1 MSKLKY
7 LLFFFLTSCSLPYLT
22 NTNVSESQNS
32 DLQIKN
38 SFKASGE
45 FTYYEQSS
53 PINGKINLILDHN
66 DNLWVSVNSLFN
78 LELFRVVLIADTLC
92 LINRIEKNYQKIS
105 LNDSKNIFNQNLL
118 EKIKN
123 FENTEL
129 EFKGTTFH
137 LFFSEFNDATVPKF
151 PKNII
156 LKKEDKEG
164 VFLKIN
170 LNKVQRTNQKI
181 EINIPDSYEKI

>member
-7 LLFFFLTSCSLPYLT
+7 LLFFFLTSCSLPHLT
-22 NTNVSESQNS
+22 NTNVNEGQNS

-38 SFKASGE
+38 SLKASGE
-45 FTYYEQSS
+45 FTYYEQNSS
-53 PINGKINLILDHN
+53 KNGKINLIFDYN
-66 DNLWVSVNSLFN
+66 DNLWVSVSSLFN
-78 LELFRVVLIADTLC
+78 LELFRVILKADTLC

-105 LNDSKNIFNQNLL
+105 FNDSTNIFNENLL

-123 FENTEL
+123 FENAEL

-137 LFFSEFNDATVPKF
+137 LFFSEFNDDTFFKL

-156 LKKEDKEG
+156 LKKEDKEDIL
-164 VFLKIN
+164 LKIN

>member
-7 LLFFFLTSCSLPYLT
+7 LLFFFLTSCSLPYIT
-22 NTNVSESQNS
+22 NTNVNKSQNS

-45 FTYYEQSS
+45 FTYYEQNS
-53 PINGKINLILDHN
+53 PMSGKINLIFDYN

-78 LELFRVVLIADTLC
+78 LELFRVILTADTLC
-92 LINRIEKNYQKIS
+92 LINRIEKNYQKIIF
-105 LNDSKNIFNQNLL
+105 NDSTNIFNENLL
-118 EKIKN
+118 VKIKN
-123 FENTEL
+123 FENTKL

-137 LFFSEFNDATVPKF
+137 LFFSEFYDATFSKL

-156 LKKEDKEG
+156 LKKEDKEDA
-164 VFLKIN
+164 FLKIN
-170 LNKVQRTNQKI
+170 LNKVQRTNHKI
-181 EINIPDSYEKI
+181 EINIPESYEKI

>member
-7 LLFFFLTSCSLPYLT
+7 LLFFFLTSCSLPHLT
-22 NTNVSESQNS
+22 KMNVSESQNS

-45 FTYYEQSS
+45 FTYYEQSP

-92 LINRIEKNYQKIS
+92 LINRIEKNYQKIPLIVFRQTS
-105 LNDSKNIFNQNLL
+105 L
-118 EKIKN
+118 
-123 FENTEL
+123 
-129 EFKGTTFH
+129 
-137 LFFSEFNDATVPKF
+137 
-151 PKNII
+151 
-156 LKKEDKEG
+156 
-164 VFLKIN
+164 VFLVQIG
-170 LNKVQRTNQKI
+170 KVI
-181 EINIPDSYEKI
+181 SF

>member
-1 MSKLKY
+1 MSKIKY

-22 NTNVSESQNS
+22 NTNISESQNS

-38 SFKASGE
+38 SLKASGE
-45 FTYYEQSS
+45 FTYHEQSS
-53 PINGKINLILDHN
+53 TVNGKINLIFDYN

-78 LELFRVVLIADTLC
+78 LELFRVILIADTIY

-105 LNDSKNIFNQNLL
+105 FNDSTNILNKSLL
-118 EKIKN
+118 KKIKN

-129 EFKGTTFH
+129 EFKGTTFY
-137 LFFSEFNDATVPKF
+137 LFFSEFNDVTFSKL

-156 LKKEDKEG
+156 LKKEDNEE

>member
-7 LLFFFLTSCSLPYLT
+7 LLFFFLTSCSITYLA
-22 NTNVSESQNS
+22 NTNVNESQNS

-38 SFKASGE
+38 SLKASGE
-45 FTYYEQSS
+45 FTYHEQNS
-53 PINGKINLILDHN
+53 PMEGKINLIFDYS
-66 DNLWVSVNSLFN
+66 DNLWVSVNSIFN
-78 LELFRVVLIADTLC
+78 LELFRVILISDTLY
-92 LINRIEKNYQKIS
+92 LINRIEKNYQKIIF
-105 LNDSKNIFNQNLL
+105 NDSTNIFNENLL
-118 EKIKN
+118 KKIKN

-129 EFKGTTFH
+129 EYKGTTFY
-137 LFFSEFNDATVPKF
+137 LFFSEFNDATLSKL

-156 LKKEDKEG
+156 LKKEDKEDG
-164 VFLKIN
+164 FLKIN

>member
-7 LLFFFLTSCSLPYLT
+7 LLFFFLTSCSLPYIT
-22 NTNVSESQNS
+22 NTNVNKSQNS

-38 SFKASGE
+38 SLKASGE
-45 FTYYEQSS
+45 FTYYEQNS
-53 PINGKINLILDHN
+53 PMNGKINLIFDYN

-78 LELFRVVLIADTLC
+78 LELFRVILTADTLC
-92 LINRIEKNYQKIS
+92 LINRIEKNYQKIIF
-105 LNDSKNIFNQNLL
+105 NDSTNIFNENLL
-118 EKIKN
+118 VKIKN

-137 LFFSEFNDATVPKF
+137 LFFSEFYDATFTKL

-156 LKKEDKEG
+156 LRKENKED

-170 LNKVQRTNQKI
+170 LNKVQRTNHKI
-181 EINIPDSYEKI
+181 EINIPESYEKI

>member
-22 NTNVSESQNS
+22 KTNVNESQNS
-32 DLQIKN
+32 NLQIKN
-38 SFKASGE
+38 SFQASGE
-45 FTYYEQSS
+45 FTYYEQNSTV
-53 PINGKINLILDHN
+53 NGKINLIYDYN
-66 DNLWVSVNSLFN
+66 DNLWVSVKSLFN

-105 LNDSKNIFNQNLL
+105 FNDSTNIFNENLL
-118 EKIKN
+118 NKIKS

-137 LFFSEFNDATVPKF
+137 LFFSEFNDATFSKF

-156 LKKEDKEG
+156 LKKEDKEDI
-164 VFLKIN
+164 FLKIN
-170 LNKVQRTNQKI
+170 LNKVQTTNQKI
-181 EINIPDSYEKI
+181 EISIPDSYEKI

>member
-7 LLFFFLTSCSLPYLT
+7 LLLFFLTSCSLPYLT
-22 NTNVSESQNS
+22 NTNVNESQNTDS
-32 DLQIKN
+32 QIKN

-45 FTYYEQSS
+45 FTYYEQNS
-53 PINGKINLILDHN
+53 PINGKINLIFDYN
-66 DNLWVSVNSLFN
+66 DNLWVSVNSSFN
-78 LELFRVVLIADTLC
+78 LELFRVILTADTLC
-92 LINRIEKNYQKIS
+92 LISRIEKNYQKIS
-105 LNDSKNIFNQNLL
+105 LNDSTYTFNENLL

-137 LFFSEFNDATVPKF
+137 LFFSEFNDAKF
-151 PKNII
+151 SKLPKNII
-156 LKKEDKEG
+156 LKKEDKEDI
-164 VFLKIN
+164 FLKIN
-170 LNKVQRTNQKI
+170 LNKAQRTNQKI

>member
-7 LLFFFLTSCSLPYLT
+7 LLLFFLTSCSLPYLT
-22 NTNVSESQNS
+22 NTNVNESQNTDS
-32 DLQIKN
+32 QIKN

-45 FTYYEQSS
+45 FTYYEQNS
-53 PINGKINLILDHN
+53 PINGKINLIFDYN
-66 DNLWVSVNSLFN
+66 DNLWVSVNSSFN
-78 LELFRVVLIADTLC
+78 LELFRVILTADTLC
-92 LINRIEKNYQKIS
+92 LISRIEKNYQKIS
-105 LNDSKNIFNQNLL
+105 LNDSTDTFNENLL

-137 LFFSEFNDATVPKF
+137 LFFSEFNDAKF
-151 PKNII
+151 SKLPKNII
-156 LKKEDKEG
+156 LKKEDKEDI
-164 VFLKIN
+164 FLKIN

>member
-1 MSKLKY
+1 MKK
-7 LLFFFLTSCSLPYLT
+7 TT
-22 NTNVSESQNS
+22 
-32 DLQIKN
+32 K
-38 SFKASGE
+38 
-45 FTYYEQSS
+45 
-53 PINGKINLILDHN
+53 
-66 DNLWVSVNSLFN
+66 
-78 LELFRVVLIADTLC
+78 
-92 LINRIEKNYQKIS
+92 KIS
-105 LNDSKNIFNQNLL
+105 FNDSKNIFNENLL

-137 LFFSEFNDATVPKF
+137 LFFSEFNDSAIPKF

>member
-22 NTNVSESQNS
+22 NVNESQIS

-38 SFKASGE
+38 GVRASGE
-45 FTYYEQSS
+45 FTYYEQNS
-53 PINGKINLILDHN
+53 PMKGKINLIFDHN
-66 DNLWVSVNSLFN
+66 KNIWVSVNSLFN
-78 LELFRVVLIADTLC
+78 LELFRVILVADTLC

-105 LNDSKNIFNQNLL
+105 VNDLINTFNENLL

-137 LFFSEFNDATVPKF
+137 LFFSEFNGVRSPKL

-156 LKKEDKEG
+156 LKKEDKEDI
-164 VFLKIN
+164 FLKIN
-170 LNKVQRTNQKI
+170 LNKIQKTNQKI
-181 EINIPDSYEKI
+181 EINIPESYEKI

>member
-22 NTNVSESQNS
+22 KTNVNESQNT
-32 DLQIKN
+32 DFQIKN
-38 SFKASGE
+38 SVKASGE
-45 FTYYEQSS
+45 FTYYKQNS
-53 PINGKINLILDHN
+53 PMSGKINLIFDYD

-78 LELFRVVLIADTLC
+78 LELFRVILIADTLC

-105 LNDSKNIFNQNLL
+105 FNDSINIFNENLL
-118 EKIKN
+118 QKIKN
-123 FENTEL
+123 FENTDL

-137 LFFSEFNDATVPKF
+137 LFFSEFNDATLLKL

-156 LKKEDKEG
+156 LKKDDKED
-164 VFLKIN
+164 FF
-170 LNKVQRTNQKI
+170 
-181 EINIPDSYEKI
+181 

>member
-53 PINGKINLILDHN
+53 SINGKINLILDHN
-66 DNLWVSVNSLFN
+66 DNLWVSVNSSFN
-78 LELFRVVLIADTLC
+78 LELFRVVLIADTLY
-92 LINRIEKNYQKIS
+92 LINRIEKNYQKTGF
-105 LNDSKNIFNQNLL
+105 NDSKNIFNENLL

-123 FENTEL
+123 FENTKL

-137 LFFSEFNDATVPKF
+137 LFFSEFNDATIPKF

-181 EINIPDSYEKI
+181 EINIPNSYEKI

>member
-7 LLFFFLTSCSLPYLT
+7 LLFFFLISCSLPHLT
-22 NTNVSESQNS
+22 NTNVNESQNS

-38 SFKASGE
+38 SLKVSGE
-45 FTYYEQSS
+45 FTYHEQNS
-53 PINGKINLILDHN
+53 PINGKINLIFDYN
-66 DNLWVSVNSLFN
+66 DNLWVSLNSLFN
-78 LELFRVVLIADTLC
+78 LEFFRVILIEDTLC

-105 LNDSKNIFNQNLL
+105 LNDSINSFNENLL

-137 LFFSEFNDATVPKF
+137 LFFSDFNHATFPKV
-151 PKNII
+151 PKNIV
-156 LKKEDKEG
+156 LKKEDKEDF
-164 VFLKIN
+164 FLKIN

>member
-7 LLFFFLTSCSLPYLT
+7 LLFFFLTSCGLTYLT
-22 NTNVSESQNS
+22 NTNVNESQNS

-38 SFKASGE
+38 SLKAAGE
-45 FTYYEQSS
+45 FTYYEQNA
-53 PINGKINLILDHN
+53 PINGKINLIFDYN

-78 LELFRVVLIADTLC
+78 LELFRVILISDTLY
-92 LINRIEKNYQKIS
+92 LINRIEKKYQKTSI
-105 LNDSKNIFNQNLL
+105 NDSINIFNEISL

-123 FENTEL
+123 FENTKL
-129 EFKGTTFH
+129 EFKGTTFQ
-137 LFFSEFNDATVPKF
+137 LLFSEFNDNTFSKL

-156 LKKEDKEG
+156 LKKEDKEE
-164 VFLKIN
+164 VFLEIN

>member
-22 NTNVSESQNS
+22 NTNVNERQNS

-38 SFKASGE
+38 SLKASGE
-45 FTYYEQSS
+45 FTYYKKNS
-53 PINGKINLILDHN
+53 PVNGKINLIFDYN

-78 LELFRVVLIADTLC
+78 LELFRVILIADTLF
-92 LINRIEKNYQKIS
+92 LINRLEKNYQKIS
-105 LNDSKNIFNQNLL
+105 FNDSINILNKSLL

-129 EFKGTTFH
+129 EFKGTTLH
-137 LFFSEFNDATVPKF
+137 LFFSEFNDATFFKL

-156 LKKEDKEG
+156 LKKEDKEAI
-164 VFLKIN
+164 FLKIN

>member
-7 LLFFFLTSCSLPYLT
+7 LLFFFLTSCSLAYLT
-22 NTNVSESQNS
+22 KTNVNESQNPNF
-32 DLQIKN
+32 QIKN

-45 FTYYEQSS
+45 FMYYEQNS
-53 PINGKINLILDHN
+53 PINGKINLIFDYN

-105 LNDSKNIFNQNLL
+105 LKDSINNFNENLF

-137 LFFSEFNDATVPKF
+137 LFFSEFYDATFSKL

-156 LKKEDKEG
+156 LKKEDKED

-170 LNKVQRTNQKI
+170 LNKVQRTNHKI
-181 EINIPDSYEKI
+181 EINIPESYEKI

>member
-7 LLFFFLTSCSLPYLT
+7 LLFFFLTSCSLAYLT
-22 NTNVSESQNS
+22 KTNVNESQNPN
-32 DLQIKN
+32 LQIKN

-45 FTYYEQSS
+45 FMYYEQNS
-53 PINGKINLILDHN
+53 PINGKINLIFDYN

-105 LNDSKNIFNQNLL
+105 LKDSINNFNENLF

-137 LFFSEFNDATVPKF
+137 LFFSEFNDAKFSKF

-156 LKKEDKEG
+156 LKKEDKEDI
-164 VFLKIN
+164 FLKIN
-170 LNKVQRTNQKI
+170 LNKVQTTNQKI
-181 EINIPDSYEKI
+181 EISIPDSYEKI

>member
-1 MSKLKY
+1 M
-7 LLFFFLTSCSLPYLT
+7 
-22 NTNVSESQNS
+22 
-32 DLQIKN
+32 
-38 SFKASGE
+38 
-45 FTYYEQSS
+45 
-53 PINGKINLILDHN
+53 
-66 DNLWVSVNSLFN
+66 
-78 LELFRVVLIADTLC
+78 
-92 LINRIEKNYQKIS
+92 
-105 LNDSKNIFNQNLL
+105 L
-118 EKIKN
+118 EKIKS
-123 FENTEL
+123 FENTKL

-137 LFFSEFNDATVPKF
+137 LFFSEFNDATTPKF

>member
-1 MSKLKY
+1 MSNLKY

-22 NTNVSESQNS
+22 NVNESQIS

-38 SFKASGE
+38 GVRASGE
-45 FTYYEQSS
+45 FTYYEQNS
-53 PINGKINLILDHN
+53 PMKGKINLIFDHN
-66 DNLWVSVNSLFN
+66 KNIWVSVNSLFN
-78 LELFRVVLIADTLC
+78 LELFRVILVADTLC
-92 LINRIEKNYQKIS
+92 LINRVEKNYQKIS
-105 LNDSKNIFNQNLL
+105 VNDLINTFNENLL

-137 LFFSEFNDATVPKF
+137 LFFSEFNDVRSPKI

-156 LKKEDKEG
+156 LKKEDKEDI
-164 VFLKIN
+164 FLKVN
-170 LNKVQRTNQKI
+170 LNKVQKTNQKI
-181 EINIPDSYEKI
+181 EINIPESYEKI

>member
-7 LLFFFLTSCSLPYLT
+7 LLFFFLTSCSLPYST
-22 NTNVSESQNS
+22 NTNVNESQNS

-45 FTYYEQSS
+45 ITYYEQNS
-53 PINGKINLILDHN
+53 PMNGKINLIFDYD

-78 LELFRVVLIADTLC
+78 LELFRIILIADTLC

-105 LNDSKNIFNQNLL
+105 FNDSINIFNENLL
-118 EKIKN
+118 EKIKS
-123 FENTEL
+123 FKNTKL
-129 EFKGTTFH
+129 EFKGTTFY
-137 LFFSEFNDATVPKF
+137 LLFSEFNDSTFSKF

-156 LKKEDKEG
+156 LKKEDKEDI
-164 VFLKIN
+164 VLKIN

-181 EINIPDSYEKI
+181 EINIPANYEKI

>member
-7 LLFFFLTSCSLPYLT
+7 LLFFFLTSCSLPYIT
-22 NTNVSESQNS
+22 NTNVNKSQKS

-45 FTYYEQSS
+45 FTYYEQNS
-53 PINGKINLILDHN
+53 PMNGKINLIFDYN

-78 LELFRVVLIADTLC
+78 LELFLVILTADTLC
-92 LINRIEKNYQKIS
+92 LINRIEKNYQKIIF
-105 LNDSKNIFNQNLL
+105 NDSTNIFNENLL
-118 EKIKN
+118 VKIKN
-123 FENTEL
+123 FENAKL

-137 LFFSEFNDATVPKF
+137 LFFSEFYDATFSKL

-156 LKKEDKEG
+156 LKKENKED

-170 LNKVQRTNQKI
+170 LNKVQRTNHKI
-181 EINIPDSYEKI
+181 EINIPESYEKI

>member
-22 NTNVSESQNS
+22 NTNVNERQNS

-45 FTYYEQSS
+45 FTYYEKNS
-53 PINGKINLILDHN
+53 PTNGKINLIFDYN

-78 LELFRVVLIADTLC
+78 LELFRVILIADTLF
-92 LINRIEKNYQKIS
+92 LINRIKKNYQKIS
-105 LNDSKNIFNQNLL
+105 FNDSINILNESLL

-137 LFFSEFNDATVPKF
+137 LLFSEFNDATFSKL

-156 LKKEDKEG
+156 LKKEDKEA

>member
-7 LLFFFLTSCSLPYLT
+7 LMFFFLTSCTLPYLT
-22 NTNVSESQNS
+22 KVNESQKS

-38 SFKASGE
+38 SFKTSGE
-45 FTYYEQSS
+45 FTYYEQNPPMS
-53 PINGKINLILDHN
+53 GKINLIFDYN
-66 DNLWVSVNSLFN
+66 DNLWVSVNTLFN
-78 LELFRVVLIADTLC
+78 LELFRVVLIEDTLY
-92 LINRIEKNYQKIS
+92 LINRIEKNYQKMS
-105 LNDSKNIFNQNLL
+105 LKDSTNTFNENLF

-137 LFFSEFNDATVPKF
+137 LLFSEFNDATISKL

-156 LKKEDKEG
+156 LKKGDKED

>member
-1 MSKLKY
+1 M
-7 LLFFFLTSCSLPYLT
+7 
-22 NTNVSESQNS
+22 
-32 DLQIKN
+32 
-38 SFKASGE
+38 
-45 FTYYEQSS
+45 
-53 PINGKINLILDHN
+53 
-66 DNLWVSVNSLFN
+66 
-78 LELFRVVLIADTLC
+78 
-92 LINRIEKNYQKIS
+92 
-105 LNDSKNIFNQNLL
+105 

-137 LFFSEFNDATVPKF
+137 LFFSEFNDITLSKL

-156 LKKEDKEG
+156 LKKEDNEEI
-164 VFLKIN
+164 FLKIN

>member
-22 NTNVSESQNS
+22 NTNVNKSQNS

-45 FTYYEQSS
+45 FTYYEQNS
-53 PINGKINLILDHN
+53 PMSGKINLIFDYN

-78 LELFRVVLIADTLC
+78 LELFRVILTADTLC
-92 LINRIEKNYQKIS
+92 LINRIEKNYQKIIF
-105 LNDSKNIFNQNLL
+105 NDSTNIFNENLL
-118 EKIKN
+118 VKIKN

-137 LFFSEFNDATVPKF
+137 LFFSEFNDTSFSKLPK
-151 PKNII
+151 KII
-156 LKKEDKEG
+156 LKKEDKED

-170 LNKVQRTNQKI
+170 LNKVQRTNHKI
-181 EINIPDSYEKI
+181 EINIPESYEKI